1 MEFPSSI
8 RKQGRIIF
16 YISKKRRCTTVNSH
30 INSIKSNHLNI
41 PNNDNVI
48 ENSNLPH
55 INIQTKISFNKLITL
70 QEETDTESIISIND

>member
-1 MEFPSSI
+1 MSYVNI
-8 RKQGRIIF
+8 
-16 YISKKRRCTTVNSH
+16 KKSDSMNTSNSD
-30 INSIKSNHLNI
+30 NI
-41 PNNDNVI
+41 I